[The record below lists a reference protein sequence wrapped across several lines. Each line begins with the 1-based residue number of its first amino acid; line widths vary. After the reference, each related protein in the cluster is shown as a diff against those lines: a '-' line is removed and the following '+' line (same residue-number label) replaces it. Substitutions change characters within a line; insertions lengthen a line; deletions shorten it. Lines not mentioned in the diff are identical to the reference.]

1 MIITTPNMNKPYYR
15 FNQYK
20 MQHLQSQPEIPS
32 IDDCENIINEYMN
45 LTPQENNEVT
55 KLSRAIWTRTDASKY
70 AIDDYSNCVA
80 QITRNLDIEPYRPFK
95 SIEDTYGMTAAQII
109 QSWFIRMV
117 EPLKSKNASTSFTI
131 WDFIY
136 DANIRMSERVFGQ
149 ILSTDELLIR
159 VKYMFAMMARGAIA
173 EELSLPK
180 FAKYAASYN
189 MTVSRATADLEPYD
203 IDFVITNKYGNKK
216 YVSVKSG
223 YAGSVLKLKHK
234 RYTLNHM
241 KPDYYLSVD
250 CNGCNAI
257 LREFDDNTKTVS
269 LEKKLW

>member
-1 MIITTPNMNKPYYR
+1 M
-15 FNQYK
+15 
-20 MQHLQSQPEIPS
+20 
-32 IDDCENIINEYMN
+32 
-45 LTPQENNEVT
+45 
-55 KLSRAIWTRTDASKY
+55 
-70 AIDDYSNCVA
+70 
-80 QITRNLDIEPYRPFK
+80 RP
-95 SIEDTYGMTAAQII
+95 TAAIPAATISKIEMMTVSDRFQYYDNRQAEII
-109 QSWFIRMV
+109 EFPYSGSDIVAYIFLPTRSMGINDYIKQLTQ
-117 EPLKSKNASTSFTI
+117 EKNKNLLDRLSMT
-131 WDFIY
+131 
-136 DANIRMSERVFGQ
+136 RV
-149 ILSTDELLIR
+149 
-159 VKYMFAMMARGAIA
+159 
-173 EELSLPK
+173 ELSLPK

-257 LREFDDNTKTVS
+257 LREFDDNTMTVS